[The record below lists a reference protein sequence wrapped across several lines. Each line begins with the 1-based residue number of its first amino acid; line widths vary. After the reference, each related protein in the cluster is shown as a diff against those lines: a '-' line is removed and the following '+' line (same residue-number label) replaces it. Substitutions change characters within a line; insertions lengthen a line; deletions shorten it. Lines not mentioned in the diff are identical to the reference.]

1 MNIEIDKKPPH
12 PVLDNSKKMMQ
23 IIANPLYDKLTIS
36 RAGHIR
42 KHNSPEYD
50 CKLIRL
56 NRRKEKAMITSP
68 KSSNSEPLSINNNQI
83 QSKLASENRNSVSTV
98 RTENDRKSNI
108 TNTTRYITTHQGFE
122 IRRYTSHNWL
132 SVDLLTKDACQSQDK
147 TFREMLDKQ
156 EQNEFIPHKIYTL
169 EYYRKR
175 YQNLLQ
181 SYKHGNL
188 TYDQW
193 AKQNY
198 QLHCLRTLYTQAY
211 KREQYCRNLYAQ
223 KLRQRHA
230 QSVFK
235 QWKEAKNE
243 GNLENHRRNTDHSQ
257 QTTEIISVSSNPSMS
272 PRNNTTNRISMST
285 IVDNDS
291 EVRSVVQPMNS
302 VKYNLNTL
310 YMLDNQRSS
319 LQAMLKRVVGLA
331 KPLPPPPQ
339 PQKATSSITNFS
351 SDSGFESNL

>member
-1 MNIEIDKKPPH
+1 
-12 PVLDNSKKMMQ
+12 
-23 IIANPLYDKLTIS
+23 
-36 RAGHIR
+36 
-42 KHNSPEYD
+42 
-50 CKLIRL
+50 
-56 NRRKEKAMITSP
+56 
-68 KSSNSEPLSINNNQI
+68 
-83 QSKLASENRNSVSTV
+83 
-98 RTENDRKSNI
+98 
-108 TNTTRYITTHQGFE
+108 
-122 IRRYTSHNWL
+122 
-132 SVDLLTKDACQSQDK
+132 
-147 TFREMLDKQ
+147 
-156 EQNEFIPHKIYTL
+156 TL

-243 GNLENHRRNTDHSQ
+243 GNLGNHRRNTDHSQ

-285 IVDNDS
+285 IIDNDS

-302 VKYNLNTL
+302 VKYNLDTL
-310 YMLDNQRSS
+310 EMLNNQR
-319 LQAMLKRVVGLA
+319 
-331 KPLPPPPQ
+331 
-339 PQKATSSITNFS
+339 
-351 SDSGFESNL
+351 